1 MKKFVS
7 VVLAIIMVGL
17 VVLLCINISIKSMA
31 AKTVSNAVVAN
42 ETTDQIQQVITEN
55 FPNVTDDQIQQIQ
68 EVISTSSSINSFTDD
83 LLNQITEATLNG
95 EQVDTASIMNQLS
108 QVFVDNVDQI
118 EQVIDQDITDE
129 QIQIVQ
135 ERLTDQNGALQ
146 TKINEVVDSV
156 QSGST
161 STTEF
166 LQTYQTVSS
175 MAVRIGC
182 IIGIIVCIVLIG
194 LLNRSLYD
202 WSIYAG
208 VAAIVSAIIIGLFAP
223 LVVNAIEFTIGL
235 RVLNM
240 SIDIP
245 VSMLRV
251 EGIVLGVIGI
261 ILIVAYIILSRKFPK
276 YECFPE
282 AGRCHGCLH
291 AGWLLQCK
299 R

>member
-108 QVFVDNVDQI
+108 QVFVDNVAQI

-156 QSGST
+156 QNGST

-175 MAVRIGC
+175 MAVRVGC

-276 YECFPE
+276 YE
-282 AGRCHGCLH
+282 RSYY
-291 AGWLLQCK
+291 
-299 R
+299 

>member
-1 MKKFVS
+1 MRKFAS

-17 VVLLCINISIKSMA
+17 IVLLSINLSIKSMA
-31 AKTVSNAVVAN
+31 AKTVSNAVVAD
-42 ETTDQIQQVITEN
+42 ETTDQIQQVIVEN
-55 FPNVTDDQIQQIQ
+55 FANVTDDQIQQIQ
-68 EVISTSSSINSFTDD
+68 EVIATSNSINSFTDD

-95 EQVDTASIMNQLS
+95 QQIDTASIMNQIS

-118 EQVIDQDITDE
+118 EQVIDQEITDE

-135 ERLTDQNGALQ
+135 ERLTDQNGTLQ
-146 TKINEVVDSV
+146 TKINDVVNSV
-156 QSGST
+156 LNGST

-182 IIGIIVCIVLIG
+182 IIGIIVCIGLIG
-194 LLNRSLYD
+194 LLKQSLYG
-202 WSIYAG
+202 WTIYAG
-208 VAAIVSAIIIGLFAP
+208 VAAIVSAIMMGILAP

-245 VSMLRV
+245 VAMLRI

-261 ILIVAYIILSRKFPK
+261 ILIIAYIILSRKFPK
-276 YECFPE
+276 YE
-282 AGRCHGCLH
+282 RSYY
-291 AGWLLQCK
+291 
-299 R
+299 

>member
-31 AKTVSNAVVAN
+31 AKTVANAVVAN

-95 EQVDTASIMNQLS
+95 EQVDTVSIMNQLS
-108 QVFVDNVDQI
+108 QVFVDNVAQI

-240 SIDIP
+240 TIDIP

-251 EGIVLGVIGI
+251 EGIVLGVIVI

-276 YECFPE
+276 YE
-282 AGRCHGCLH
+282 RSYY
-291 AGWLLQCK
+291 
-299 R
+299 

>member
-95 EQVDTASIMNQLS
+95 EQVDTVSIMNQLS
-108 QVFVDNVDQI
+108 RVFVDNVAQI

-261 ILIVAYIILSRKFPK
+261 ILIIAYIILSRKFPK
-276 YECFPE
+276 YE
-282 AGRCHGCLH
+282 RSYY
-291 AGWLLQCK
+291 
-299 R
+299 

>member
-95 EQVDTASIMNQLS
+95 EQVDTVSIMNQLS
-108 QVFVDNVDQI
+108 QVFVDNVAQI

-175 MAVRIGC
+175 MAVRVGC

-276 YECFPE
+276 YE
-282 AGRCHGCLH
+282 RSYY
-291 AGWLLQCK
+291 
-299 R
+299 

>member
-31 AKTVSNAVVAN
+31 AKTVSNAVVVN

-261 ILIVAYIILSRKFPK
+261 ILIIAYIILSRKFPK
-276 YECFPE
+276 YE
-282 AGRCHGCLH
+282 RSYY
-291 AGWLLQCK
+291 
-299 R
+299 

>member
-31 AKTVSNAVVAN
+31 AKTVANAVVAN

-108 QVFVDNVDQI
+108 QVFVDNVAQI

-175 MAVRIGC
+175 MAVRISC

-276 YECFPE
+276 YE
-282 AGRCHGCLH
+282 RSYY
-291 AGWLLQCK
+291 
-299 R
+299 

>member
-1 MKKFVS
+1 
-7 VVLAIIMVGL
+7 MVGL

-68 EVISTSSSINSFTDD
+68 EVISTSSSINSFTDN

-108 QVFVDNVDQI
+108 QVFVDNVAQI

-175 MAVRIGC
+175 MAVRVGC

-276 YECFPE
+276 YE
-282 AGRCHGCLH
+282 RSYY
-291 AGWLLQCK
+291 
-299 R
+299 

>member
-17 VVLLCINISIKSMA
+17 VVLLCIDISIKSMA

-95 EQVDTASIMNQLS
+95 EQVDTVSIMNQLS
-108 QVFVDNVDQI
+108 QVFVDNVAQI

-156 QSGST
+156 QNGST

-175 MAVRIGC
+175 MAVRVGC

-194 LLNRSLYD
+194 LLNRSLYG

-208 VAAIVSAIIIGLFAP
+208 VVAIVSAIIIGLFAP

-261 ILIVAYIILSRKFPK
+261 ILIVAYIILSCKFPK
-276 YECFPE
+276 YE
-282 AGRCHGCLH
+282 RSYY
-291 AGWLLQCK
+291 
-299 R
+299 

>member
-68 EVISTSSSINSFTDD
+68 EVISTSTSINSFTDD

-95 EQVDTASIMNQLS
+95 EQVDTVSIMNQLS
-108 QVFVDNVDQI
+108 QVFVDNVAQI

-156 QSGST
+156 QNGST

-175 MAVRIGC
+175 MAVRVGC

-276 YECFPE
+276 YE
-282 AGRCHGCLH
+282 RSY
-291 AGWLLQCK
+291 LL
-299 R
+299 

>member
-108 QVFVDNVDQI
+108 QVFVDNVAQI

-175 MAVRIGC
+175 MAVRVGC
-182 IIGIIVCIVLIG
+182 IIGIIVCIVLIV
-194 LLNRSLYD
+194 LLNRSLYG

-208 VAAIVSAIIIGLFAP
+208 VVAIVSAIIIGLFAP

-276 YECFPE
+276 YE
-282 AGRCHGCLH
+282 RSYY
-291 AGWLLQCK
+291 
-299 R
+299 

>member
-108 QVFVDNVDQI
+108 QVFVDNVAQI

-156 QSGST
+156 QNGST

-276 YECFPE
+276 YE
-282 AGRCHGCLH
+282 RSYY
-291 AGWLLQCK
+291 
-299 R
+299 

>member
-31 AKTVSNAVVAN
+31 AKSVSNAVVAN

-95 EQVDTASIMNQLS
+95 EQVDTVSIMNQLS
-108 QVFVDNVDQI
+108 QVFVDNVAQI

-175 MAVRIGC
+175 MAVRVGC

-208 VAAIVSAIIIGLFAP
+208 VVAIVSAIIIGLFAP

-276 YECFPE
+276 YE
-282 AGRCHGCLH
+282 RSYY
-291 AGWLLQCK
+291 
-299 R
+299 

>member
-95 EQVDTASIMNQLS
+95 EQVDTVSIMNQLS
-108 QVFVDNVDQI
+108 QVFVDNVAQI

-156 QSGST
+156 QNGST

-175 MAVRIGC
+175 MAVRVGC

-194 LLNRSLYD
+194 LLNRSLYG

-208 VAAIVSAIIIGLFAP
+208 VAAIVSAIMIGLLAP
-223 LVVNAIEFTIGL
+223 LAVNAIEFTIGL

-276 YECFPE
+276 YE
-282 AGRCHGCLH
+282 RSYY
-291 AGWLLQCK
+291 
-299 R
+299 

>member
-1 MKKFVS
+1 MRKFVS

-17 VVLLCINISIKSMA
+17 IVLLCINISIKSMA

-68 EVISTSSSINSFTDD
+68 EVISDSSSINSFTDD

-95 EQVDTASIMNQLS
+95 QQVDTASIMNQLS

-146 TKINEVVDSV
+146 TKINDVVNSV
-156 QSGST
+156 QNGST

-166 LQTYQTVSS
+166 LETYQTVSS

-194 LLNRSLYD
+194 LLKQSLYG
-202 WSIYAG
+202 WTIYAG
-208 VAAIVSAIIIGLFAP
+208 VAGIVSAIMIGLLAP
-223 LVVNAIEFTIGL
+223 LVVKAIEFTIGL
-235 RVLNM
+235 RILNM

-261 ILIVAYIILSRKFPK
+261 ILIIAYIILSRKFPK
-276 YECFPE
+276 YE
-282 AGRCHGCLH
+282 RSYY
-291 AGWLLQCK
+291 
-299 R
+299 

>member
-31 AKTVSNAVVAN
+31 AKTVANAVVAN

-95 EQVDTASIMNQLS
+95 EQVDTVSIMNQLS
-108 QVFVDNVDQI
+108 QVFVDNVAQI

-129 QIQIVQ
+129 QIKIVQ

-175 MAVRIGC
+175 MAVRVGC

-276 YECFPE
+276 YE
-282 AGRCHGCLH
+282 RSYY
-291 AGWLLQCK
+291 
-299 R
+299 

>member
-95 EQVDTASIMNQLS
+95 EQVDTVSIMNQLS
-108 QVFVDNVDQI
+108 QVFVDNVAQI

-175 MAVRIGC
+175 MAVRVGC

-208 VAAIVSAIIIGLFAP
+208 VVAIVSAIIIGLFAP

-276 YECFPE
+276 YE
-282 AGRCHGCLH
+282 
-291 AGWLLQCK
+291 K
-299 R
+299 SYY

>member
-31 AKTVSNAVVAN
+31 AKTVANAVVAN

-95 EQVDTASIMNQLS
+95 EQVDTVSIMNQLS
-108 QVFVDNVDQI
+108 QVFVDNVAQI

-208 VAAIVSAIIIGLFAP
+208 VVAIVSAIIIGLFAP

-276 YECFPE
+276 YE
-282 AGRCHGCLH
+282 RSYY
-291 AGWLLQCK
+291 
-299 R
+299 

>member
-95 EQVDTASIMNQLS
+95 EQVDTVSIMNQLS
-108 QVFVDNVDQI
+108 QVFVDNVAQI

-156 QSGST
+156 QNGST

-175 MAVRIGC
+175 MAVRVGC

-276 YECFPE
+276 YE
-282 AGRCHGCLH
+282 RSYY
-291 AGWLLQCK
+291 
-299 R
+299 

>member
-95 EQVDTASIMNQLS
+95 EQVDTVSIMNQLS
-108 QVFVDNVDQI
+108 QVFVDNVAQI

-208 VAAIVSAIIIGLFAP
+208 VVAIVSAIIIGLLAP
-223 LVVNAIEFTIGL
+223 LAVNAIEFTIGL

-261 ILIVAYIILSRKFPK
+261 ILTVAYIILSRKFPK
-276 YECFPE
+276 YE
-282 AGRCHGCLH
+282 RSYY
-291 AGWLLQCK
+291 
-299 R
+299 

>member
-156 QSGST
+156 QNGST

-175 MAVRIGC
+175 MAVRVGC

-194 LLNRSLYD
+194 LLNRSLYG

-208 VAAIVSAIIIGLFAP
+208 VVAIVSAIIIGLFAP

-276 YECFPE
+276 YE
-282 AGRCHGCLH
+282 RSYY
-291 AGWLLQCK
+291 
-299 R
+299 

>member
-95 EQVDTASIMNQLS
+95 EQVDTVSIMNQLS
-108 QVFVDNVDQI
+108 QVFVDNVAQI

-156 QSGST
+156 QNGST

-261 ILIVAYIILSRKFPK
+261 ILTVAYIILSRKFPK
-276 YECFPE
+276 YE
-282 AGRCHGCLH
+282 RSYY
-291 AGWLLQCK
+291 
-299 R
+299 

>member
-95 EQVDTASIMNQLS
+95 EQVDTVSIMNQLS

-156 QSGST
+156 QNGST

-175 MAVRIGC
+175 MAVRVGC

-276 YECFPE
+276 YE
-282 AGRCHGCLH
+282 RSYY
-291 AGWLLQCK
+291 
-299 R
+299 

>member
-1 MKKFVS
+1 MRKFVS

-17 VVLLCINISIKSMA
+17 IVLLCINISIKSMA

-68 EVISTSSSINSFTDD
+68 EVISDSSSINSFTDD

-95 EQVDTASIMNQLS
+95 QQVDTASIMNQLS

-146 TKINEVVDSV
+146 TKINDVVNSV
-156 QSGST
+156 QNGST

-166 LQTYQTVSS
+166 LETYQTVSS

-194 LLNRSLYD
+194 LLKQSLYG
-202 WSIYAG
+202 WTIYAG
-208 VAAIVSAIIIGLFAP
+208 VAGIVSAIMIGLLAP
-223 LVVNAIEFTIGL
+223 LVVKAIEFTIGL
-235 RVLNM
+235 RILNM

-245 VSMLRV
+245 VSMLKV

-261 ILIVAYIILSRKFPK
+261 ILIIAYIILSRKFPK
-276 YECFPE
+276 YE
-282 AGRCHGCLH
+282 RSYY
-291 AGWLLQCK
+291 
-299 R
+299 

>member
-95 EQVDTASIMNQLS
+95 EQVDTVSIMNQLS
-108 QVFVDNVDQI
+108 QVFVDNVAQI
-118 EQVIDQDITDE
+118 EQVMDQDITDE

-161 STTEF
+161 STTDF

-194 LLNRSLYD
+194 LLNRSLYE

-261 ILIVAYIILSRKFPK
+261 ILTVAYIILSRKFPK
-276 YECFPE
+276 YE
-282 AGRCHGCLH
+282 RSYY
-291 AGWLLQCK
+291 
-299 R
+299 

>member
-108 QVFVDNVDQI
+108 QVFVDNVAQI

-261 ILIVAYIILSRKFPK
+261 ILIVTYIILSRKFPK
-276 YECFPE
+276 YE
-282 AGRCHGCLH
+282 RSYY
-291 AGWLLQCK
+291 
-299 R
+299 

>member
-95 EQVDTASIMNQLS
+95 EQVDTVSIMNQLS
-108 QVFVDNVDQI
+108 RVFVDNVAQI

-182 IIGIIVCIVLIG
+182 IIGIIVCIVLID

-276 YECFPE
+276 YE
-282 AGRCHGCLH
+282 RSYY
-291 AGWLLQCK
+291 
-299 R
+299 

>member
-95 EQVDTASIMNQLS
+95 EQVDTVSIMNQLS
-108 QVFVDNVDQI
+108 QVFVDNVAQI
-118 EQVIDQDITDE
+118 EQVMDQDITDE

-175 MAVRIGC
+175 MAVRVGC

-276 YECFPE
+276 YE
-282 AGRCHGCLH
+282 RSYY
-291 AGWLLQCK
+291 
-299 R
+299 

>member
-156 QSGST
+156 QNGST

-276 YECFPE
+276 YE
-282 AGRCHGCLH
+282 RSYY
-291 AGWLLQCK
+291 
-299 R
+299 

>member
-68 EVISTSSSINSFTDD
+68 EVISTSSSINSFADD

-108 QVFVDNVDQI
+108 QVFVDNVAQI

-156 QSGST
+156 QNGST

-175 MAVRIGC
+175 MAVRVGC

-208 VAAIVSAIIIGLFAP
+208 VVAIVSAIIIGLFAP

-276 YECFPE
+276 YE
-282 AGRCHGCLH
+282 RSYY
-291 AGWLLQCK
+291 
-299 R
+299 

>member
-95 EQVDTASIMNQLS
+95 EQVDTVSIMNQLS
-108 QVFVDNVDQI
+108 QVFVDNVAQI

-261 ILIVAYIILSRKFPK
+261 ILTVAYIILSRKFPK
-276 YECFPE
+276 YE
-282 AGRCHGCLH
+282 RSYY
-291 AGWLLQCK
+291 
-299 R
+299 

>member
-95 EQVDTASIMNQLS
+95 EQVDTVSIMNQLS
-108 QVFVDNVDQI
+108 RVFVDNVAQI

-135 ERLTDQNGALQ
+135 ELLTDQNGALQ

-223 LVVNAIEFTIGL
+223 LAVNAIEFTIGL

-276 YECFPE
+276 YE
-282 AGRCHGCLH
+282 RSYY
-291 AGWLLQCK
+291 
-299 R
+299 

>member
-156 QSGST
+156 QNGST

-175 MAVRIGC
+175 MAVRVGC

-194 LLNRSLYD
+194 LLNRSLYG

-276 YECFPE
+276 YE
-282 AGRCHGCLH
+282 RSYY
-291 AGWLLQCK
+291 
-299 R
+299 

>member
-95 EQVDTASIMNQLS
+95 EQVDTASIMSQLS
-108 QVFVDNVDQI
+108 QVFVDNVAQI

-175 MAVRIGC
+175 MAVRVGC

-276 YECFPE
+276 YE
-282 AGRCHGCLH
+282 RSYY
-291 AGWLLQCK
+291 
-299 R
+299 

>member
-31 AKTVSNAVVAN
+31 AKTVANAVVAN

-175 MAVRIGC
+175 MAVRVGC

-194 LLNRSLYD
+194 LLNRSLYG

-208 VAAIVSAIIIGLFAP
+208 VVAIVSAIIIGLLAP

-276 YECFPE
+276 YE
-282 AGRCHGCLH
+282 RSYY
-291 AGWLLQCK
+291 
-299 R
+299 

>member
-95 EQVDTASIMNQLS
+95 EQVDTVSIMNQLS
-108 QVFVDNVDQI
+108 QVFVDNVAQI

-202 WSIYAG
+202 WTIYAG
-208 VAAIVSAIIIGLFAP
+208 VAAIVSAIIFGLFAP

-276 YECFPE
+276 YE
-282 AGRCHGCLH
+282 RSYY
-291 AGWLLQCK
+291 
-299 R
+299 

>member
-208 VAAIVSAIIIGLFAP
+208 VAAIVSAIMIGLLAP
-223 LVVNAIEFTIGL
+223 LAVNAIEFTIGL

-276 YECFPE
+276 YE
-282 AGRCHGCLH
+282 RSYY
-291 AGWLLQCK
+291 
-299 R
+299 

>member
-95 EQVDTASIMNQLS
+95 EQVDTVSIMNQLS
-108 QVFVDNVDQI
+108 QVFVDNVAQI

-208 VAAIVSAIIIGLFAP
+208 VVAIVSAIIIGLFAP

-276 YECFPE
+276 YE
-282 AGRCHGCLH
+282 RSYY
-291 AGWLLQCK
+291 
-299 R
+299 